1 MAPAIL
7 AMNKFSQKR
16 RTINALL
23 IRELMQRFGHGNI
36 GFMWLVGEP
45 LILTTGVM
53 IVWSFIYGE
62 ENHGVKVIPLVLTGY
77 SMLTVWRH
85 MVGRF
90 THCFRHNSGLFFHRS
105 IRPIDTL
112 IARGILEG
120 IGTLIA
126 FFVAYIPL
134 VLLDYV
140 EPIEDYLVL
149 LTAWFLMCF
158 LTFGVSLIIACLT
171 ELSDTLER
179 FVQPVMYLI
188 LPLTGAFYMVSWL
201 PDPAKEVVLLSPL
214 VHANEMFRAGFF
226 GSSVR
231 TYWDAG
237 YIALW
242 GLAVNT
248 VGWSL
253 VRKAQN
259 AIEVE

>member
-1 MAPAIL
+1 MAAASITFD
-7 AMNKFSQKR
+7 KIRQKR

-45 LILTTGVM
+45 LILTCGVM

-62 ENHGVKVIPLVLTGY
+62 ENHGVKVLPLVLTGY

-85 MVGRF
+85 MIGRF
-90 THCFRHNSGLFFHRS
+90 THCFRHNSGLFFHRT

-112 IARGILEG
+112 IARGLLEAV
-120 IGTLIA
+120 GTLIA

-134 VLLDYV
+134 ALLEYID
-140 EPIEDYLVL
+140 PIDDYLTL
-149 LTAWFLMCF
+149 LMAWFLMCF
-158 LTFGVSLIIACLT
+158 LTFGVALIVACVT
-171 ELSDTLER
+171 ELSDTMER
-179 FVQPVMYLI
+179 FVQPVMYLL

-201 PDPAKEVVLLSPL
+201 PDAAKEVVLLSPM

-226 GSSVR
+226 GNSVR

-237 YIALW
+237 YLALW
-242 GLAVNT
+242 GLGLNAI
-248 VGWSL
+248 GWSL
-253 VRKAQN
+253 VRKAQDS
-259 AIEVE
+259 IEIE